1 MTDKDKI
8 EEVLRNAPNGVEPRA
23 DLADDA
29 AALAQKLYAD
39 KPKKTKK
46 KWKLATVFSC
56 LAACV
61 FVAVFVPV
69 YYRLQPQKPV
79 IRYYT
84 DVDLTKEDLLDTDL
98 FVTQNHLNIKYF
110 QNASQSYL
118 NRITETSEPA
128 IIEQHYLYFDSDNY
142 DVVELG
148 ICLTND
154 DFERYNLFH
163 DCSNLMTVNDIK
175 IKYRITESANRYSI
189 FAVCQVESYRYYWQ
203 ITALQGEERI
213 EYYINYLFGNE

>member
-8 EEVLRNAPNGVEPRA
+8 EEALRNAPNGVKPRA
-23 DLADDA
+23 DLAGDA
-29 AALAQKLYAD
+29 AALAQKMYAD

-61 FVAVFVPV
+61 FVAVFMPV
-69 YYRLQPQKPV
+69 YYHLRPQESV
-79 IRYYT
+79 VHYYT

-98 FVTQNHLNIKYF
+98 FVSQNHLKIKYF

-128 IIEQHYLYFDSDNY
+128 IIEQHYFYFGQSHY

-154 DFERYNLFH
+154 DFERYNFYKKLT
-163 DCSNLMTVNDIK
+163 NQMTVNGIDVQ
-175 IKYRITESANRYSI
+175 YTITEQPNDYTI
-189 FAVCQVESYRYYWQ
+189 KAVCQVESYRYYWQ